1 MYVYIFAFIH
11 YPLGNTPIA
20 VCHFL
25 LLVLCIGNVAHG
37 DAPTSWAQAA
47 RQCSHTAYHIHS
59 NDTRVRTCI
68 QQRAPTIHAPKRAH
82 TLWSAIH
89 ARVSKCLALH
99 ARVSRLVH
107 ASKPHRSAPRWR
119 RARIETP
126 PQRCMLASRA
136 HIDTPPHSLHHSG
149 RAAPTQHSHTPRRAH
164 FCPPGQRRHPPSPAV
179 PQSPRAAPSYKDR
192 PRALTSMPKR
202 ALVVAAMAQLV
213 VALVS

>member
-119 RARIETP
+119 RAHASKPHRSDACWRLARTSTP
-126 PQRCMLASRA
+126 HHTRCITAAALHPRSIPTPLAVRTSARPA
-136 HIDTPPHSLHHSG
+136 S
-149 RAAPTQHSHTPRRAH
+149 AATLPPRRYLNHLAPLPH
-164 FCPPGQRRHPPSPAV
+164 TRTARGLLPPCQSGLWWSPLWR
-179 PQSPRAAPSYKDR
+179 SW
-192 PRALTSMPKR
+192 
-202 ALVVAAMAQLV
+202 
-213 VALVS
+213 